1 ARCLPPDV
9 FRLLLSLWNCMK
21 SRILL
26 LLGFCFLGLVVA
38 CTVDGQPAT
47 AQSPASTP
55 AAKEPPAQS
64 VPAATS
70 ASNIVFMGVGDI
82 MLGSTYPDESGLPPN
97 DGADLLKEATP
108 ILTSADLA
116 FGNLEGPMLEGGTT
130 TKCGPKSTRCFAFR
144 VPTRYGKHLKDAG
157 IDVMSLAN
165 NHANDFGSQ
174 GMASSKKVLDELG
187 IAHAGE
193 IGDIAYMTVKG
204 RKIAIIGF
212 ATNAVSYNVNDIE
225 IARRVVADTTKKAD
239 LVIVSF
245 HGGAEGTANL
255 HVPDQVEIFLGE
267 TRGHLRKFARTVID
281 AGADLVIGHGPHVC
295 RGMEVY
301 KDRFIAY
308 SLGNFAT
315 YGKFNLA
322 EELGKTMILEVHI
335 DPKDGAFRGGK
346 IHPFKQ
352 IKPGGP
358 LADSSKAIIPL
369 MKQLSESDFG
379 DTSVKISDDGTISF

>member
-1 ARCLPPDV
+1 
-9 FRLLLSLWNCMK
+9 MK

-38 CTVDGQPAT
+38 CTVEGQPAT
-47 AQSPASTP
+47 AQSPAS
-55 AAKEPPAQS
+55 PPAPAVKELPAQPA
-64 VPAATS
+64 PAATS

-245 HGGAEGTANL
+245 HGGAEGTANQ
-255 HVPDQVEIFLGE
+255 HVPDQVELFLGE

-358 LADSSKAIIPL
+358 LADPSKAIIPIV
-369 MKQLSESDFG
+369 KQLSESDFG

>member
-1 ARCLPPDV
+1 M
-9 FRLLLSLWNCMK
+9 N

-26 LLGFCFLGLVVA
+26 SLGFCFFGLVVA
-38 CTVDGQPAT
+38 CTVEGQPTT

-55 AAKEPPAQS
+55 APTPKEPPVQPA
-64 VPAATS
+64 PAATS

-108 ILTSADLA
+108 ILTTADLA

-157 IDVMSLAN
+157 IDIMSLAN

-225 IARRVVADTTKKAD
+225 IARRVVTDATKKAD

-245 HGGAEGTANL
+245 HGGAEGTANQ
-255 HVPDQVEIFLGE
+255 HVPDQVELFLGE

-295 RGMEVY
+295 RGLEVY
-301 KDRFIAY
+301 KDRLIAY

-358 LADSSKAIIPL
+358 LADSTKAIIPIV
-369 MKQLSESDFG
+369 KQLSESDFG

>member
-1 ARCLPPDV
+1 M
-9 FRLLLSLWNCMK
+9 N

-26 LLGFCFLGLVVA
+26 SLGFCFLGLVVA
-38 CTVDGQPAT
+38 CTVEGQPTT

-55 AAKEPPAQS
+55 APAPKEPPVQPA
-64 VPAATS
+64 PAATS

-108 ILTSADLA
+108 ILTTADLA

-157 IDVMSLAN
+157 IDIMSLAN

-225 IARRVVADTTKKAD
+225 IARRVVTDATKKAD

-301 KDRFIAY
+301 KDRLIAY

-358 LADSSKAIIPL
+358 LADSTKAIIPIV
-369 MKQLSESDFG
+369 KQLSESDFG
-379 DTSVKISDDGTISF
+379 DTSVKISDDGAISF